1 MIDHV
6 DRNVQRLLHM
16 IEGIKRLKIMF
27 ADVSKED
34 FLEDL
39 RLQGASAFDISTI
52 GEAAAHVSEEFQL
65 AHPEIPWIKLRGI
78 RNRLVHIF
86 DYEQINY
93 DIIWTVATVELME
106 LEPKIREALATIP
119 LPDDFTLPEV

>member
-1 MIDHV
+1 MIDRV

-16 IEGIKRLKIMF
+16 LVGIKRLKEMLSGV
-27 ADVSKED
+27 DKET

-39 RLQGASAFDISTI
+39 RLQDASAFDISTI
-52 GEAAAHVSEEFQL
+52 GEAASQVSEDFQSQ
-65 AHPEIPWIKLRGI
+65 HPEIPWAKMRGM

-93 DIIWTVATVELME
+93 NILWIVATVELPE
-106 LEPKIREALATIP
+106 LEPRIREALSQIP

>member
-1 MIDHV
+1 MIDRV
-6 DRNVQRLLHM
+6 GRNVQRLLHM
-16 IEGIKRLKIMF
+16 LVGIKRLKEMLSGV
-27 ADVSKED
+27 DKET

-39 RLQGASAFDISTI
+39 RLQDASAFDISTI
-52 GEAAAHVSEEFQL
+52 GEAASQVSEDFQSQ
-65 AHPEIPWIKLRGI
+65 HPEIPWAKMRGM

-93 DIIWTVATVELME
+93 NILWIVATVELPE
-106 LEPKIREALATIP
+106 LEPRIREALSQIP